1 MTLIPSGVSIEPHS
15 NHISN
20 WPGYVLHVPQSAQKL
35 VPSGLEGNV
44 MAERFQNY
52 VGGAWTD
59 ATSGKVSTSTNPADL
74 SDVIGEFQAS
84 SATDAD
90 TAITAA
96 ANAKES
102 WRRTSSPVRGNYL
115 LKAATYLEANL
126 EEYAQAVTRESG
138 KAILESRGEVGRAI
152 ALLQYYG
159 VEGSNL
165 VGSVVPSVNPNIL
178 LYTNRTPLGVVSLIT
193 PWNFPIAIPIWKMA
207 PALVYGNTVVLKPAS
222 ATPHVA
228 TLIAR
233 MWEAVDLPSGVF
245 NLLTGSGGTVGNELI
260 TSSKVAAIS
269 FTGSTRIGMQ
279 IASESA
285 ARGNRYQLEMGG
297 KNPVIVLPD
306 ADLEQAAEITVSG
319 AMKYSGQKC
328 TATSRAIV
336 VGNVMEE
343 FTNLVV
349 EKTKA
354 LKIGPGADAESII
367 VPVIDQASKDNI
379 QSMIA
384 RGVADGGTVLAG
396 GGVPSG
402 GEYSR
407 GTYVE
412 PTVISEVAPDAF
424 VACEEIFGPVLSIIP
439 AANADVA
446 LEIANSVEYGLSA
459 GIFTR
464 NLNSVLDFADRIE
477 AGIVKIN
484 GETAGVEPQVPFGG
498 MKASSSGDREQ
509 GKAAI
514 EFFTQTKTI
523 YVDRSAT

>member
-1 MTLIPSGVSIEPHS
+1 
-15 NHISN
+15 
-20 WPGYVLHVPQSAQKL
+20 
-35 VPSGLEGNV
+35 
-44 MAERFQNY
+44 MAERYQNY
-52 VGGAWTD
+52 VNGVWND
-59 ATSGKVSTSTNPADL
+59 ASSGDVSTSTNPADY
-74 SDVIGEFQAS
+74 SDLIGEFQAS
-84 SATDAD
+84 SKADVD

-96 ANAKES
+96 HDVKES
-102 WRRTSSPVRGNYL
+102 WRRTSSLARGGYL
-115 LKAATYLEANL
+115 LKAASYLEANL

-159 VEGSNL
+159 VEGSNP
-165 VGSVVPSVNPNIL
+165 VGSVVPSVNPAIL
-178 LYTNRTPLGVVSLIT
+178 LYTNRMPLGVVSLIT

-207 PALVYGNTVVLKPAS
+207 PALVYGNTIVLKPAS

-233 MWEAVDLPSGVF
+233 MWEAVDLPAGVF
-245 NLLTGSGGTVGNELI
+245 NLVTGSGAAVGDELI
-260 TSSKVAAIS
+260 TNSKVAAIS
-269 FTGSTRIGMQ
+269 FTGSTRIGMN
-279 IASESA
+279 IASQA
-285 ARGNRYQLEMGG
+285 AQRGKRYQLEMGG

-336 VGNVMEE
+336 VGNIMEE
-343 FTNLVV
+343 FTNMVV
-349 EKTKA
+349 EKTNA
-354 LKIGPGADAESII
+354 LKIGPGSDPDSII

-379 QSMIA
+379 TSMIA
-384 RGVADGGTVLAG
+384 RGVADGGSVLAG

-402 GEYSR
+402 SDYGN
-407 GTYVE
+407 GTFVQ
-412 PTVISEVAPDAF
+412 PTVINNVAVDAY
-424 VACEEIFGPVLSIIP
+424 VACEEIFGPVLSILP
-439 AANADVA
+439 AGDAEDA
-446 LEIANSVEYGLSA
+446 LNIANSVEYGLSA

-464 NLNSVLDFADRIE
+464 DLNSVLDFADRIE
-477 AGIVKIN
+477 SGVVKIN
-484 GETAGVEPQVPFGG
+484 GETAGLEPQVPFGG

>member
-1 MTLIPSGVSIEPHS
+1 
-15 NHISN
+15 
-20 WPGYVLHVPQSAQKL
+20 
-35 VPSGLEGNV
+35 
-44 MAERFQNY
+44 MAERYQNY
-52 VGGAWTD
+52 VNGAWVD
-59 ATSGKVSTSTNPADL
+59 ATSGEVSTSTNPADL
-74 SDVIGEFQAS
+74 ADVVGEFQLSTS
-84 SATDAD
+84 SDVDA
-90 TAITAA
+90 AITAA
-96 ANAKES
+96 HSVKES
-102 WRRTSSPVRGNYL
+102 WRRTSSLARGGYL
-115 LKAATYLEANL
+115 LKAASYLEANL

-138 KAILESRGEVGRAI
+138 KAILESRGEVGRAV
-152 ALLQYYG
+152 ALLQYFG
-159 VEGSNL
+159 VEGSNP

-178 LYTNRTPLGVVSLIT
+178 LYTNRMPLGVVTLIT
-193 PWNFPIAIPIWKMA
+193 PWNFPLAIPIWKMA
-207 PALVYGNTVVLKPAS
+207 PALVYGNTIVLKPAS

-233 MWEAVDLPSGVF
+233 MWEAVDLPDGVF
-245 NLLTGSGGTVGNELI
+245 NLVTGSGAAVGDELV
-260 TSSKVAAIS
+260 TNSKVAAIS
-269 FTGSTRIGMQ
+269 FTGSTRIGMS
-279 IASESA
+279 IASQA
-285 ARGNRYQLEMGG
+285 AQRGKRYQLEMGG

-349 EKTKA
+349 EKTNA
-354 LKIGPGADAESII
+354 LKIGPGADADSII

-379 QSMIA
+379 TSMIA
-384 RGVADGGTVLAG
+384 HGVADGGSVLAG

-402 GEYSR
+402 SPFDS
-407 GTYVE
+407 GTFVE
-412 PTVISEVAPDAF
+412 PTVINNVAADAY
-424 VACEEIFGPVLSIIP
+424 VACEEIFGPVLSILP
-439 AANADVA
+439 ASDAEDA
-446 LEIANSVEYGLSA
+446 LNIANSVEYGLSA

-464 NLNSVLDFADRIE
+464 DLNSVLDFADRIE
-477 AGIVKIN
+477 SGVVKIN
-484 GETAGVEPQVPFGG
+484 GETAGLEPQVPFGG

>member
-1 MTLIPSGVSIEPHS
+1 V
-15 NHISN
+15 
-20 WPGYVLHVPQSAQKL
+20 
-35 VPSGLEGNV
+35 EGNV
-44 MAERFQNY
+44 MAERYQNY
-52 VGGAWTD
+52 VNGGWTD
-59 ATSGKVSTSTNPADL
+59 ATSGDVSTSTNPADL
-74 SDVIGEFQAS
+74 SDVVGEFQAS
-84 SATDAD
+84 NIADAEA
-90 TAITAA
+90 AITAA
-96 ANAKES
+96 HDVKES
-102 WRRTSSPVRGNYL
+102 WRRTSSLARGGYL
-115 LKAATYLEANL
+115 LKAASYLEANV

-159 VEGSNL
+159 VEGSNP
-165 VGSVVPSVNPNIL
+165 VGTVVPSVNPNIL
-178 LYTNRTPLGVVSLIT
+178 LYTNRMPLGVVSLIT

-207 PALVYGNTVVLKPAS
+207 PALVYGNTIVLKPAS

-233 MWEAVDLPSGVF
+233 MWEAVDLPAGVF
-245 NLLTGSGGTVGNELI
+245 NLVTGSGGAVGNELI
-260 TSSKVAAIS
+260 TNSKVAAIS
-269 FTGSTRIGMQ
+269 FTGSTRIGMN
-279 IASESA
+279 IASEA
-285 ARGNRYQLEMGG
+285 AQRGKRYQLEMGG

-336 VGNVMEE
+336 VGNIMEE

-349 EKTKA
+349 EKTNA
-354 LKIGPGADAESII
+354 LKIGPGSDPESII

-379 QSMIA
+379 TSMIA
-384 RGVADGGTVLAG
+384 RGVADGGSVLAG

-402 GEYSR
+402 SPFDK
-407 GTYVE
+407 GTFVQ
-412 PTVISEVAPDAF
+412 PTVINNVATDAY
-424 VACEEIFGPVLSIIP
+424 VACEEIFGPVLSILP
-439 AANADVA
+439 ASDAEDA
-446 LEIANSVEYGLSA
+446 LNIANSVEYGLSA
-459 GIFTR
+459 GIFTKD
-464 NLNSVLDFADRIE
+464 LNSVLDFADRIE
-477 AGIVKIN
+477 SGVVKIN
-484 GETAGVEPQVPFGG
+484 GETAGLEPQVPFGG

>member
-1 MTLIPSGVSIEPHS
+1 MTD
-15 NHISN
+15 
-20 WPGYVLHVPQSAQKL
+20 
-35 VPSGLEGNV
+35 
-44 MAERFQNY
+44 RFQNF
-52 VGGAWTD
+52 VNGSWVDGST
-59 ATSGKVSTSTNPADL
+59 GEVSVSTNPADL
-74 SDVIGEFQAS
+74 TDVIGEFQAS
-84 SATDAD
+84 NAAD
-90 TAITAA
+90 VDKAITAA
-96 ANAKES
+96 AAAKEG
-102 WRRTSSPVRGNYL
+102 WRRTSSLARGGYL
-115 LKAATYLEANL
+115 LKAAAYLEANL
-126 EEYAQAVTRESG
+126 EEFAQAVTRECG

-159 VEGSNL
+159 VEGSNP

-207 PALVYGNTVVLKPAS
+207 PALVYGNTIVLKPAS
-222 ATPHVA
+222 AAPHVA

-233 MWEAVDLPSGVF
+233 MWKEVDLPPGVF
-245 NLLTGSGGTVGNELI
+245 NLVTGSGSAVGNEMI
-260 TSSKVAAIS
+260 TNSNVSAIS

-279 IASESA
+279 IAAESA
-285 ARGNRYQLEMGG
+285 KRGNRYQLEMGG

-336 VGNVMEE
+336 VGNVLEE
-343 FTNLVV
+343 FTSLVV

-354 LKIGPGADAESII
+354 LKIGPGADADSIV

-379 QSMIA
+379 RTIVDRAVQ
-384 RGVADGGTVLAG
+384 DGGQILAG

-402 GEYSR
+402 DAFDK
-407 GTYVE
+407 GTFVE
-412 PTVISEVAPDAF
+412 PTVISKVGPADF

-439 AANADVA
+439 STDADEA
-446 LEIANSVEYGLSA
+446 LNIANSVEYGLSA

-464 NLNSVLDFADRIE
+464 NLNDVLDFADRIE

-514 EFFTQTKTI
+514 EFFTETKTI